1 MLCLSRRVDEK
12 IMIGDDI
19 VVMVLDVKGD
29 RVRIGIDAPSDV
41 IILRNE
47 IYDLIKPASDDHNPR
62 PAA

>member
-47 IYDLIKPASDDHNPR
+47 IYDLIKPMSDGNDPR

>member
-47 IYDLIKPASDDHNPR
+47 IYDLIKPASDDNNPR